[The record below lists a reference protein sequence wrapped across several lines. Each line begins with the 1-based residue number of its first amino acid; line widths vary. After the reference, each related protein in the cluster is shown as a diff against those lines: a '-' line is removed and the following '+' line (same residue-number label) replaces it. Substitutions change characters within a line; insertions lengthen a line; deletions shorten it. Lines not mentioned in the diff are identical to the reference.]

1 VSSEVTIK
9 EVMSKYDV
17 LLKFTDYLSW
27 TKTIRFIDRER
38 KSYSGTLHWDASAG
52 YKLTFPADVPKDL
65 LEMAMRPEFEYVLD
79 CITEGDTSD

>member
-38 KSYSGTLHWDASAG
+38 KSYNGILHWDASNG
-52 YKLTFPADVPKDL
+52 YALTFPADVPKDL
-65 LEMAMRPEFEYVLD
+65 LEMSTRPEFEYVLD
-79 CITEGDTSD
+79 CITEGDTGD